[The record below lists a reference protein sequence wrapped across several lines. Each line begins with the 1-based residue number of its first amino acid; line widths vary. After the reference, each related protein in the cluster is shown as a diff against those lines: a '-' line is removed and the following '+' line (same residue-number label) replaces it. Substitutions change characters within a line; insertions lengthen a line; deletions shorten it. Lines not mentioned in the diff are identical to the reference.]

1 MPKLNVFSAVAIAA
15 AVLTSAFAAT
25 AAPNFTCDY
34 SEQTIAAY
42 DMDGDDVLTQ
52 DDVECLAKVAA
63 WDAAGGNGAL
73 PGCFASTLA
82 AADLNGSG
90 SVTVTD
96 VLRLARAVNY
106 FGECTVYGD
115 LNGNDK
121 VNVVDIQCMVKAAQW
136 DAAGA
141 AGPAPI
147 CLSSPEAADLDCDGD
162 IDFMDLQLV
171 GHIASTGSL
180 NQSIDRDDN
189 GVHDACQ

>member
-1 MPKLNVFSAVAIAA
+1 MPKFKVLSALAIAA
-15 AVLTSAFAAT
+15 TVLTSAFAAT

-34 SEQTIAAY
+34 SDQTIAAY
-42 DMDGDDVLTQ
+42 DMDGDEVLTQ

-63 WDAAGGNGAL
+63 WDAAGGTGAL
-73 PGCFASTLA
+73 PGCFDSTLIT
-82 AADLNGSG
+82 ADLNGDG
-90 SVTVTD
+90 SVGITD
-96 VLRLARAVNY
+96 VLRLARAVNH
-106 FGECTVYGD
+106 FGACTTYGD

-141 AGPAPI
+141 NGPAPI

-171 GHIASTGSL
+171 GHVASTGSL
-180 NQSIDRDDN
+180 NQAIDQNGN
-189 GVHDACQ
+189 GVHDSCE